1 MAKLKTS
8 GIKLGMKL
16 THVELAVTGRVTG
29 IYITS
34 GGDEVR
40 IRYSHGGEMKD
51 LWFPISELSIQATT
65 AASAKKAQAKSAA
78 KPKATTR
85 RRGTNGTNTP
95 KGVGMSTTT
104 NN

>member
-29 IYITS
+29 IYIAS
-34 GGDEVR
+34 GWDEVR

-51 LWFPISELSIQATT
+51 LWFPISELSIPA
-65 AASAKKAQAKSAA
+65 AAGASAKKAQAKSAA

-85 RRGTNGTNTP
+85 RRGTKTSAAP
-95 KGVGMSTTT
+95 ADAT